1 MADAARI
8 NGDENEYYSYADYRQ
23 WDTPP
28 RYELIDGAAYMMSSP
43 SVEHQRIST
52 ELSRQ
57 FANFLLDKPCR
68 VFAAPLDL
76 RLFPRENLS
85 DDTVLQPDLMVVCDD
100 KKLSTNSVDGP
111 PDMVIEIIS
120 PSNTAGLMLQKFN
133 KYLAAGVR
141 EYWVIDPDEAFVHV
155 HILREGRFISALY
168 QKDAVIEVSA
178 LPGLSIDLK
187 TLWRQETPA

>member
-1 MADAARI
+1 MADVARI
-8 NGDENEYYSYADYRQ
+8 SAGENEYYSYADYRQ
-23 WDTPP
+23 WDAPP

-43 SVEHQRIST
+43 SVEHQRISM
-52 ELSRQ
+52 ELSIQ
-57 FANFLLDKPCR
+57 FGAFLRDKPCR

-76 RLFPRENLS
+76 RLFPRKDLS

-111 PDMVIEIIS
+111 PDLVIEIIS

-133 KYLAAGVR
+133 KYLAAGVG
-141 EYWVIDPDEAFVHV
+141 EYWVIDPDEAFIHV
-155 HILREGRFISALY
+155 HILREDRFISALY
-168 QKDAVIEVSA
+168 QKDAVIQVSA

-187 TLWRQETPA
+187 TLWRQETSA

>member
-1 MADAARI
+1 
-8 NGDENEYYSYADYRQ
+8 
-23 WDTPP
+23 
-28 RYELIDGAAYMMSSP
+28 MMSSP
-43 SVEHQRIST
+43 SVEHQRMST
-52 ELSRQ
+52 ELNRQ
-57 FANFLLDKPCR
+57 FANFLLDKPCQ

-76 RLFPRENLS
+76 RLFPQKDLL

-100 KKLSTNSVDGP
+100 KKISKNSVDGP
-111 PDMVIEIIS
+111 PDLVIEIIS

-155 HILREGRFISALY
+155 HILREDRYISALY
-168 QKDAVIEVSA
+168 QKDAVIQVSV

-187 TLWRQETPA
+187 TLWRQESSGR